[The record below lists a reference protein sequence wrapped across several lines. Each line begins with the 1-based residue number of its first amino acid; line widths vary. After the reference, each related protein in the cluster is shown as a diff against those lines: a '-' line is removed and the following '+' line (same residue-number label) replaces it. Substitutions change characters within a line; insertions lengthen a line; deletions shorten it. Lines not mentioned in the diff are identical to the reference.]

1 MLPEGFAQIFPDKY
15 TEVPGVLGFRGG
27 PRRDFAAWGTQHLSK
42 RRLRAPGASRP
53 PTAGRL
59 GRRLGLDGEP
69 ALVQWPDVI
78 RHSMPLLN
86 GYRTSRALVEV
97 IVGSLDGHVYFL
109 DLATG
114 RPTRKPIGT
123 GNPIKGSVSVDP
135 RGYPLLFVG
144 QGIPQGRPI
153 GLRVY
158 SLIDHRE
165 LFFLAG
171 RDPQSLRD
179 WAPSTARGCSTA
191 PPTATCS
198 RGERPGLPAQAAH
211 RVRPIAPAIR
221 IDPEVVRYRY
231 ANAEQ
236 RYLGTENSAAVLRNL
251 AFFADNGGTIHRAR
265 PDHDEAGL
273 GLRVRRRRGR
283 LPRLSE
289 EEGTAYL
296 YTGTE
301 VDKGGVKGEA
311 RLRKLDALTGPR
323 SGSTLPL
330 RRRRRSQRQ
339 RQRQR
344 QREGRGNGDGEGEG
358 AASAEGSASGEGGN
372 GESKKIDAGLFATP
386 LVGTGDVGDR
396 VIFTLARCPDF
407 ERGLIVALSKKDGSE
422 LWRRPLKRFAWSSPT
437 AVRGEDGHTF
447 FLQGDISGTLSL
459 VDARGRDHRPRRQAG
474 RRHRVVA
481 RGVRR
486 HGGGGHARREDLG
499 DPGSESPRSALG
511 REPAAPELELA
522 PGADPPLAED
532 GRDPRLIRTGARAR
546 ESVPLRLQ
554 RQGAE
559 DAKTPRASSC
569 ELDCLTGWPLGGPW
583 R

>member
-1 MLPEGFAQIFPDKY
+1 MLAVFAAGCRASAPVVPEVEALPPLPPPPPPPSLEVVAAPPPPSRVLVPRGDPESLEAIAYDILREDRLVQMLPEGFAQIFPDKY

-42 RRLRAPGASRP
+42 RRLRRAWSFKTTDGRP
-53 PTAGRL
+53 PWGGGSGWT
-59 GRRLGLDGEP
+59 GEP

-179 WAPSTARGCSTA
+179 WGAFDSSGLLNR
-191 PPTATCS
+191 ATDS
-198 RGERPGLPAQAAH
+198 YLQPGENGLVYLLKL
-211 RVRPIAPAIR
+211 RTEFDPIAPAIR

-251 AFFADNGGTIHRAR
+251 AFFADNGGTITALDLTTMK
-265 PDHDEAGL
+265 PAWAFESGDDVDASL
-273 GLRVRRRRGR
+273 V
-283 LPRLSE
+283 LSE

-311 RLRKLDALTGPR
+311 RLRKLDALTGA
-323 SGSTLPL
+323 PL
-330 RRRRRSQRQ
+330 WEHAYPCVGAAARNGNGNGNGNG
-339 RQRQR
+339 
-344 QREGRGNGDGEGEG
+344 EGRGNGDGEGEG

-459 VDARGRDHRPRRQAG
+459 VDARDGTIAHAVKLDGGIESSPAVFGDMAVVGTRGGRIWGIR
-474 RRHRVVA
+474 
-481 RGVRR
+481 
-486 HGGGGHARREDLG
+486 
-499 DPGSESPRSALG
+499 
-511 REPAAPELELA
+511 LE
-522 PGADPPLAED
+522 
-532 GRDPRLIRTGARAR
+532 
-546 ESVPLRLQ
+546 
-554 RQGAE
+554 
-559 DAKTPRASSC
+559 
-569 ELDCLTGWPLGGPW
+569 
-583 R
+583 